1 MSWFWNMLGS
11 FGQMMRDARERAR
24 EQELRRMREMG
35 SRGMAP
41 ERPASGWGVQDQGT
55 SQGDDSFWWQDSSL
69 GNQGGNFWE
78 TGPTDAGGGVF
89 GSPDTG
95 PGDWGGGDF
104 GSGDFGGGGF
114 DGGGGDGGGGGGG
127 D

>member
-1 MSWFWNMLGS
+1 MGWFWNMLVG
-11 FGQMMRDARERAR
+11 FGQRMQDARQRLR
-24 EQELRRMREMG
+24 EQELRRAREMG

-41 ERPASGWGVQDQGT
+41 DQPASSWGVTDQGT
-55 SQGDDSFWWQDSSL
+55 SQGNDNFWWQDSSS
-69 GNQGGNFWE
+69 GNQGGNIWD
-78 TGPTDAGGGVF
+78 TGPADSGGGLF

-95 PGDWGGGDF
+95 PGGWGGGDF